1 MRHQSLVKDSLQ
13 MSVELLDVVL
23 LVEDGGHAGRQA
35 LSLSLSF
42 AAFHTA
48 DNEDEDDSSGDDD
61 DYGGDDERIE
71 NNNSCLKVD
80 LVHFKLT
87 FLIKII

>member
-1 MRHQSLVKDSLQ
+1 

-48 DNEDEDDSSGDDD
+48 DNEDDSSGDDD
-61 DYGGDDERIE
+61 DYDGDDERIE
-71 NNNSCLKVD
+71 NNSLCLKVD